1 MAIYRQIQISFWQ
14 DELIIELDPE
24 EKYFYLYL
32 MTNDKTTQCGIYRIN
47 KKIVAFDT
55 GWSIEKVDLM
65 LDKFI
70 NHGRIEYNDKNKEIF
85 IKNWLKFNKG
95 TSPKVATVIDRELV
109 NVKTAKF
116 LNEVVEQCEN
126 YKYPIKTKKIEY
138 PYSIDSGSETENTV
152 PIEVG
157 NKNQNQNQNQN
168 NNQNQN
174 QNKIENEK
182 TEDDVVV
189 PPGDKAHEF
198 YQQHFQIIESPI
210 VSQNIDFWIKDLNEE
225 LVIEAMSRAALD
237 QKNYKYAEGIMK
249 NWDKAGIKTMDEVR
263 SADVAF
269 ENSKK
274 KTTYGGNQSIRKE
287 TLPDWAKDENQTVKE
302 TPMSEEEK
310 AAFQNRLKKIQSFD
324 REKETQIEST
334 LHGFKVENKK
344 S

>member
-65 LDKFI
+65 LNKFI
-70 NHGRIEYNDKNKEIF
+70 EHKRIEYNDENKEIF
-85 IKNWLKFNKG
+85 LKNWLKFNKG
-95 TSPKVATVIDRELV
+95 TSPKVATVIDRELE
-109 NVKTAKF
+109 NVKTANF
-116 LNEVVEQCEN
+116 LNEVVKQCKN

-152 PIEVG
+152 PIGVG
-157 NKNQNQNQNQN
+157 NKNQNQNQN

-174 QNKIENEK
+174 QNKTGN
-182 TEDDVVV
+182 EDDVVV
-189 PPGDKAHEF
+189 FPGDKAHEF
-198 YQQHFQIIESPI
+198 YQQHFQIIETPI
-210 VSQNIDFWIKDLNEE
+210 IMQNIDFWINDLSEE

-249 NWDKAGIKTMDEVR
+249 NWDKAGIKTMDEVK
-263 SADVAF
+263 SADIAH
-269 ENSKK
+269 ENSKRK
-274 KTTYGGNQSIRKE
+274 PSYGNQSIRKE
-287 TLPDWAKDENQTVKE
+287 TIPENILNPDTKE

-310 AAFQNRLKKIQSFD
+310 AAFQERLKKIQSFD
-324 REKETQIEST
+324 REKETQIEDT
-334 LHGFKVENKK
+334 LHGFRIENKK

>member
-55 GWSIEKVDLM
+55 GWSIEKVELM

-85 IKNWLKFNKG
+85 LKNWLKFNKG

-116 LNEVVEQCEN
+116 LNEVVEQCKN

-152 PIEVG
+152 PIGVG
-157 NKNQNQNQNQN
+157 NKNQNQNQN

-174 QNKIENEK
+174 QNKTENSD
-182 TEDDVVV
+182 DDVVV
-189 PPGDKAHEF
+189 SPGPNAHDF
-198 YQQHFQIIESPI
+198 YQQNFGVENPTI
-210 VSQNIDFWIKDLNEE
+210 SQNIEFWIEDLSEE
-225 LVIEAMSRAALD
+225 LVIESMRRAALD
-237 QKNYKYAEGIMK
+237 KKNYKYAEGIMK
-249 NWDKAGIKTMDEVR
+249 NWDKAGIKTMDEVK
-263 SADVAF
+263 SADIDF

-274 KTTYGGNQSIRKE
+274 KPNYGGNQSIRKE
-287 TLPDWAKDENQTVKE
+287 TLPEWAKEENQQVEEK
-302 TPMSEEEK
+302 PMSDEDK
-310 AAFQNRLKKIQSFD
+310 QAFMERLKRIQSFD
-324 REKETQIEST
+324 KEKETQIEST
-334 LHGFKVENKK
+334 LHGFKVDNKRP
-344 S
+344 